1 MYDIIQILREAVE
14 QEATFKV
21 GESSFVNESEKIYKF
36 TSCEL
41 NTYWLKPCMEVVF
54 YSPDGVGK
62 ILSVE
67 NNKSITVQFPNTLVG
82 DTSSFTIPAPSF
94 VHGTVPFANIEISNI
109 GIKNDDCE
117 MPVSYLFELFT
128 QKFLKREASNHFIA
142 ENLRIFFLDDYGI
155 NELTTSDHYENVIYP
170 MQNFAFFVLDN
181 LKKDI
186 KRVDKTY
193 IEDNSYKLI
202 NRVKTGVFKGTKG
215 NEKSFFSRDL
225 SGVEL
230 VLSLAIK
237 KDNDCCDC
245 C

>member
-41 NTYWLKPCMEVVF
+41 KTYWLKPCMEVVF

-94 VHGTVPFANIEISNI
+94 VHGTVPFANIEI
-109 GIKNDDCE
+109 KNAECD

-128 QKFLKREASNHFIA
+128 QKFLKKEASNHFIA

-155 NELTTSDHYENVIYP
+155 DDLTTSDHYQNVIYP
-170 MQNFAFFVLDN
+170 MQNLAFFVLEN

-186 KRVDKTY
+186 KRVDKGY

-202 NRVKTGVFKGTKG
+202 NRVKAGVFKGTKG

-230 VLSLAIK
+230 NLSLAIK

>member
-1 MYDIIQILREAVE
+1 MYDIIQILKEAVE
-14 QEATFKV
+14 QEATFKIGSV
-21 GESSFVNESEKIYKF
+21 VAVDLSKNIYRV
-36 TSCEL
+36 TSCE
-41 NTYWLKPCMEVVF
+41 NKTYWLKSCMSVEVQA
-54 YSPDGVGK
+54 GKKGK
-62 ILSVE
+62 IISVE
-67 NNKSITVQFPNTLVG
+67 NNKSFLIQFEFPFGGTAIQFQLP
-82 DTSSFTIPAPSF
+82 IPSF
-94 VHGTVPFANIEISNI
+94 VHGTVPFANIEI
-109 GIKNDDCE
+109 KNAECP

-155 NELTTSDHYENVIYP
+155 HDLTTSDHYQNVIYP
-170 MQNFAFFVLDN
+170 MQNFAFFVLEN

-202 NRVKTGVFKGTKG
+202 NRVKAGVFKGTKG

-230 VLSLAIK
+230 NLSLAIK

>member
-1 MYDIIQILREAVE
+1 MFSIIDILRDAIE
-14 QEATFKV
+14 QEAIFKI
-21 GESSFVNESEKIYKF
+21 GESSFVGPETDFTYKF
-36 TSCEL
+36 VSCEL
-41 NTYWLKPCMEVVF
+41 KTYWLKECMKITIDPSNS
-54 YSPDGVGK
+54 SPQIGK

-67 NNKSITVQFPNTLVG
+67 NNNSITVKFENTLVG
-82 DTSSFTIPAPSF
+82 TFDSFIIDAPRF
-94 VHGTVPFANIEISNI
+94 IHGTVPFANVE
-109 GIKNDDCE
+109 IKNVECP
-117 MPVSYLFELFT
+117 MPLGYLFELFT

-155 NELTTSDHYENVIYP
+155 DDLTTDDHYINVIYP
-170 MQNFAFFVLDN
+170 MQNFAFFVLEN

-186 KRVDKTY
+186 QRIDKTY

-202 NRVKTGVFKGTKG
+202 NRVKAGVFKGTKG

-230 VLSLAIK
+230 NLSLAIK